1 MVSRRE
7 SQKLDILCP
16 FTDFGNAFV
25 IPNNK
30 LARWPRVVGERR
42 ANEVD
47 QRDQRGK
54 GEGEKAIR
62 RHRRELKR
70 MANAAP
76 IVFDGTDAVEDTPF
90 FPGSTS
96 LVSQLDKRIMVILR
110 DGRHLIGSMRSFDQY
125 SNIVLE
131 DTLERHIGGKL
142 YCDIYLGLYVV
153 RGESLVM
160 LAEMEDE
167 EDEDEEGNAEGGEGT
182 SAGTKPSIMQKASIE
197 EVMAAKSAKQDEVI
211 WNFE

>member
-1 MVSRRE
+1 
-7 SQKLDILCP
+7 
-16 FTDFGNAFV
+16 
-25 IPNNK
+25 
-30 LARWPRVVGERR
+30 
-42 ANEVD
+42 
-47 QRDQRGK
+47 
-54 GEGEKAIR
+54 
-62 RHRRELKR
+62 
-70 MANAAP
+70 MATAAPAP
-76 IVFDGTDAVEDTPF
+76 IVFDGTDTVEDAPF

-96 LVSQLDKRIMVILR
+96 LVSQLDKRILVILR

-131 DTLERHIGGKL
+131 DTLERHIGGNL

-167 EDEDEEGNAEGGEGT
+167 DEDEDDENEDGKDGAATLSNKK
-182 SAGTKPSIMQKASIE
+182 SSLMQKASIE
-197 EVMAAKSAKQDEVI
+197 EVMAAKNSKQEDVI